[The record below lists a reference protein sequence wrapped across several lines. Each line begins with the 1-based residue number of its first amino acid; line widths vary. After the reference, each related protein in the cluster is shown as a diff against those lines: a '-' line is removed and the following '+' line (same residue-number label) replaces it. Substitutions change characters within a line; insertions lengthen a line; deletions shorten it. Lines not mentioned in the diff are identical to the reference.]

1 MSYDITLND
10 PVTNETIIFD
20 NKHNIKGGTYCLG
33 GTQEAWL
40 NITWNYG
47 KIFRKVLGEKGIRSI
62 YGKSGAESIP
72 MLKEAISKLKDDV
85 SEDYWEATEGNVKK
99 ALYGLLAFAE
109 MRPNG
114 IWGGD

>member
-10 PVTNETIIFD
+10 PVTNDVIIFD

-40 NITWNYG
+40 NVTYNYG
-47 KIFRKVLGEKGIRSI
+47 EIFRKVFGEMGIRNI

-72 MLKEAISKLKDDV
+72 LLEKAMAKLKDDV
-85 SEDYWEATEGNVKK
+85 SEDYWEATEGNAKK
-99 ALYGLLAFAE
+99 FLYGLLAFAQL
-109 MRPNG
+109 RPDG
-114 IWGGD
+114 IWDGD